1 MIELMIALCVASVF
15 TMSAVGLVYGSRVL
29 GRIAEQKQADVTRF
43 DSVFSSMRT
52 GAGNGGGGVSPPI
65 GIDMRKV
72 WYGDDTVSVSSA
84 TGSIDVATTLSDVR
98 EGYGA
103 SSCRPFFS
111 NLSNSPSPPNPQSI
125 PPYEMDWL
133 HPDFGS
139 SNYPTDIVVRHGMG
153 YATAD
158 SAVQARDD
166 VFVFDM
172 RRNSTSSVTK
182 ADNVGSIHTGPGA
195 AAVAMAGHYLYVA
208 NTSATNQFQVIDIAD
223 RSHPYVA
230 ARLKLPL
237 PDASSSA
244 PAARSIFYAKSR
256 VYLGTEKWNGQ
267 EFAVIDVSYPPAP
280 VYLGGFEVGSVV
292 NSISVRDD
300 RAYLAVA
307 DGGRVVI
314 LNVSSPSDIR
324 QIDSFS
330 PAGGSLENGN
340 RIVFH
345 HDELWFGRS
354 GGGFNTTS
362 YQELYRI
369 ASTSAGQAASIL
381 PVGHVPGGVRGV
393 AVIDPYVF
401 VAAGG
406 TGTSGG
412 AGTSGG
418 EIEVWQKD
426 RGTLIGS
433 IPLGITPIAMSCDE
447 SDLYVVADV
456 DGGIIRIHFK

>member
-1 MIELMIALCVASVF
+1 MIALCVALVF

-29 GRIAEQKQADVTRF
+29 GRIAEQKQADVTRIG
-43 DSVFSSMRT
+43 SVFSSMRT
-52 GAGNGGGGVSPPI
+52 GAGNGGGGVSPPV
-65 GIDMRKV
+65 GSDMRKV
-72 WYGDDTVSVSSA
+72 WYGNDTVSVSSA
-84 TGSIDVATTLSDVR
+84 TGSVDVATTLSDTR

-111 NLSNSPSPPNPQSI
+111 SYQSI
-125 PPYEMDWL
+125 PAYEMDWL

-139 SNYPTDIVVRHGMG
+139 SNYPTDITVRHGVG

-172 RRNSTSSVTK
+172 RRVSAPTASSSLATTIIT
-182 ADNVGSIHTGPGA
+182 ATRVGSIHTGPGA

-208 NTSATNQFQVIDIAD
+208 NTSATNQLQVIDIAD
-223 RSHPYVA
+223 RSHPFVA

-237 PDASSSA
+237 PDASSTA
-244 PAARSIFYAKSR
+244 PAARSIFYAKGR

-300 RAYLAVA
+300 WAYLAVA
-307 DGGRVVI
+307 DGGRVVV
-314 LNVSSPSDIR
+314 LDVSSTSDIR
-324 QIDSFS
+324 QLYSFS
-330 PAGGSLENGN
+330 PAGGVLENGN
-340 RIVFH
+340 RVLFH

-354 GGGFNTTS
+354 GGGFNTAS

-369 ASTSAGQAASIL
+369 ASTSAGQVASIL

-393 AVIDPYVF
+393 VVIDPYVF

-406 TGTSGG
+406 TGTFGG

-418 EIEVWQKD
+418 DIEVWQKD
-426 RGTLIGS
+426 RGNITSIGA
-433 IPLGITPIAMSCDE
+433 IPLGVTPVAMSCDE
-447 SDLYVVADV
+447 NDLYVIADV